1 MIEILKYS
9 HNMNNDWDQFV
20 SNSFN
25 GTIFHKRQFLS
36 YHIDRKFDDCSLLFK
51 KRGKIIAILPA
62 AVVKNGVEKIFFS
75 HPGASFG
82 GIIHKNISFD
92 DSDKIIELTNTFC
105 EKNNYNNIFIVQTP
119 SIYNKH
125 QSDEIIDYVL
135 KINNYNNVEN
145 YISNV
150 LMIDK
155 DTDGQL
161 FKISKNKNRSI
172 SYYENLIKKHCLNF
186 KWTDDFNDFYPILIN
201 NKKKHNSKPTHS
213 KEELDYLKKI
223 FPNDILQLMLYSNN
237 TPIAGMT
244 IFKANTKGA
253 ILFYS
258 MFDYEYNK
266 MQPIALLMHYII
278 RWAKKNNLT
287 FIDYGV
293 SHMPQAENPLTPSR
307 SLIKFKE
314 EFGCFGVI
322 RNAYSKKI
330 ND

>member
-25 GTIFHKRQFLS
+25 GTIFQKRQFLS
-36 YHIDRKFDDCSLLFK
+36 YHIDRKFNDCSLLFK
-51 KRGKIIAILPA
+51 KKGKIIAILPA
-62 AVVKNGVEKIFFS
+62 AIIKNEVEKTFFS

-82 GIIHKNISFD
+82 GIIHQNISFD
-92 DSDKIIELTNTFC
+92 DCNKIIELIDDFC
-105 EKNNYNNIFIVQTP
+105 KENDYSNIFIVQTP
-119 SIYNKH
+119 SIYNKY
-125 QSDEIIDYVL
+125 QYNEIVDYVL

-150 LMIDK
+150 LTSEK
-155 DTDGQL
+155 NTENQL
-161 FKISKNKNRSI
+161 FKIAKNKNRSI
-172 SYYENLIKKHCLNF
+172 NYYENLIKKYSLNF
-186 KWTDDFNDFYPILIN
+186 KWTDDFDDFYPIIIK
-201 NKKKHNSKPTHS
+201 NKSKHNSRPTHS
-213 KEELDYLKKI
+213 KEELNSLKNI
-223 FPNDILQLMLYSNN
+223 FSNDVLQLMLYSNN

-266 MQPIALLMHYII
+266 MQPIPLLMHYII
-278 RWAKKNNLT
+278 RWAKKNDLT

-293 SHMPQAENPLTPSR
+293 SHMPQAENPLTPSK

-314 EFGCFGVI
+314 EFGCFGII

>member
-20 SNSFN
+20 SSSFN
-25 GTIFHKRQFLS
+25 GTIFHKREFLS
-36 YHIDRKFDDCSLLFK
+36 YHIDRKFNDCSLLFK
-51 KRGKIIAILPA
+51 KKGKIIAVLPA
-62 AVVKNGVEKIFFS
+62 AMIKNGGKKIFFS

-82 GIIHKNISFD
+82 GIAHKDLSFD
-92 DSDKIIELTNTFC
+92 DCYKIIELTHDFC
-105 EKNNYNNIFIVQTP
+105 KENNYNNIFIVQTP
-119 SIYNKH
+119 SIYN
-125 QSDEIIDYVL
+125 QYRYDEIVDYVL
-135 KINNYNNVEN
+135 KINNYNNIEN

-150 LMIDK
+150 LTIDN
-155 DTDGQL
+155 DIEEQL
-161 FKISKNKNRSI
+161 FKISRNKNRSI
-172 SYYENLIKKHCLNF
+172 NYYENLIKKHSLSF
-186 KWTDDFNDFYPILIN
+186 KWVNDFDDFYPILIK
-201 NKKKHNSKPTHS
+201 NKRKHNSKPTHS
-213 KEELDYLKKI
+213 KEELDSLKKI
-223 FPNDILQLMLYSNN
+223 FPHDVLQLMLYSNN
-237 TPIAGMT
+237 TSIAGMT

-287 FIDYGV
+287 FVDYGV

-314 EFGCFGVI
+314 EFGCFSII